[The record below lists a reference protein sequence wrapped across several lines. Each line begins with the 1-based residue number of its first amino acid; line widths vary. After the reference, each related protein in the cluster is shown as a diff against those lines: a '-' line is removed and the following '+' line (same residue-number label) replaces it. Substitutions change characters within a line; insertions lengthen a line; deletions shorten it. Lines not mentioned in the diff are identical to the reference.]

1 MGGPFKRRGDAVV
14 VRLGAAERAVL
25 ARLLGDVRSMLD
37 TDDAAGPGTGPGTG
51 PDAGPDVTDGAGPA
65 PARERDP
72 LADLVGVDDDWLAAV
87 EAGAAGEEAPVDT
100 RTAAERFDDPAL
112 ARLLPDA
119 HRDDPELAAEFRG
132 LTEAGL
138 RRRKQ
143 AALDRAREALG
154 RPDPVVLDADEAQ
167 ALLKGLTDVRLVVAE
182 RLGLR
187 TEEDAEA
194 VHAVLSAAGG
204 DSEEPWVMMAALY
217 DELTWWQEALVRE
230 LPR

>member
-1 MGGPFKRRGDAVV
+1 VGGPFRRKGQLVHV
-14 VRLGAAERAVL
+14 GLLPAERAVL
-25 ARLLGDVRSMLD
+25 AQLLGDVRTMLD
-37 TDDAAGPGTGPGTG
+37 GGTGGTDHADDAEGSPP
-51 PDAGPDVTDGAGPA
+51 AGPDDA
-65 PARERDP
+65 PPRERDP

-87 EAGAAGEEAPVDT
+87 EAGATGADTPLDT
-100 RTAAERFDDPAL
+100 RTAAERFEDPAV

-119 HRDDPELAAEFRG
+119 NREDPEVAAEFRR

-138 RRRKQ
+138 RGRKR
-143 AALDRAREALG
+143 AALDRARQALE
-154 RPDPVVLDADEAQ
+154 RPDPVLLDADEAQ

-194 VHAVLSAAGG
+194 VHAVLSGGAG
-204 DSEEPWVMMAALY
+204 DADEPWVVLAVLY

>member
-1 MGGPFKRRGDAVV
+1 MGGPFKRTGKRVLVTLDP
-14 VRLGAAERAVL
+14 AERAVL

-37 TDDAAGPGTGPGTG
+37 ADGG
-51 PDAGPDVTDGAGPA
+51 PDGDPDAPGAAA
-65 PARERDP
+65 PRERDP

-87 EAGAAGEEAPVDT
+87 EAGATGSGAPLDT
-100 RTAAERFDDPAL
+100 RTAAERFDDPAV

-119 HRDDPELAAEFRG
+119 NRDDPKAAAEFRR

-138 RRRKQ
+138 RSRKR
-143 AALDRAREALG
+143 ATLDRAREALG
-154 RPDPVVLDADEAQ
+154 RPDPVLLDAEEAR

-194 VHAVLSAAGG
+194 VHAVLAAAGG
-204 DSEEPWVMMAALY
+204 DSDEPWVVMAALY

>member
-1 MGGPFKRRGDAVV
+1 MGGPFKRTGDRVLV
-14 VRLGAAERAVL
+14 MLAAPERAVL
-25 ARLLGDVRSMLD
+25 AQLLADVRTMLAAEGP
-37 TDDAAGPGTGPGTG
+37 DDAPAADDDP
-51 PDAGPDVTDGAGPA
+51 ASAPA

-87 EAGAAGEEAPVDT
+87 TAGAGREEEPLDERPAS
-100 RTAAERFDDPAL
+100 ERFEDPAV

-119 HRDDPELAAEFRG
+119 NREDPKVSAEFRR

-138 RRRKQ
+138 RSRKR
-143 AALDRAREALG
+143 ATLDRAGAALR

-167 ALLKGLTDVRLVVAE
+167 ALLKGLTDVRLVLAE

-187 TEEDAEA
+187 TDQDAEMI
-194 VHAVLSAAGG
+194 HAVLSGMS
-204 DSEEPWVMMAALY
+204 DSEEPWVVMAGLY
-217 DELTWWQEALVRE
+217 DELTWWQESLVRE